1 VAASNGGDEA
11 NGGGRL
17 AAAISNVVVRLLSE
31 YTGRGPTKARTVI
44 RDNLVVVLLQDTLT
58 KGERAL
64 VGKGRELKVLEL
76 RAEFQAAMRNDAEAA
91 IEELTGRKVTAFM
104 SANHV
109 DPDLAA
115 EIFVLEGPPPIDVD

>member
-1 VAASNGGDEA
+1 MAPA
-11 NGGGRL
+11 NAENDSPAGRL

-31 YTGRGPTKARTVI
+31 YTGRGPTKARTMI

-58 KGERAL
+58 KGEQAL
-64 VGKGRELKVLEL
+64 VDTGHEDQVLAL
-76 RAEFQAAMRNDAEAA
+76 RSTFQMAMRREAEAA
-91 IEELTGRKVTAFM
+91 IEELTGRKVAAFM

-115 EIFVLEGPPPIDVD
+115 EIFVLDRGPAGEPA